1 MQVVKRD
8 GSLQEFDRNKIKEA
22 ISKAFEACECIIDQS
37 DLEDMVNS
45 IKVWDNITI
54 EEIQD
59 IVIETLHDYD
69 FDMVASAY
77 ESYKD
82 KQSRTRLLL
91 DKIAYMDNYINSS
104 ENAATMSN
112 TDGNAN
118 TSAKNVA
125 TLEPEVFKDNFRDIQ
140 RYRMKKILKKLYPEI
155 SSQYEKDL
163 NHHIIYTHDEAST
176 PTLKQYC
183 MAVSLYPL
191 MLNGCG
197 VLDKTTPSEPN
208 DIQSFSG
215 QLVNSIF
222 TLSSQCKGA
231 VAVGSYFIAL
241 NYYIIAEYG
250 PYWYTKLDVVVTN
263 EHCLKKRTLKNV
275 IQKAFKTFVLGINQ
289 PAGNRGY
296 QSPFVNVSY
305 YDHTYFNSLF
315 GDFYY
320 PDGTKPEWEAVDAL
334 QRLFMNWFNEWRLTQ
349 LATFPVETF
358 AMVHDGKDIIDK
370 EYKELCAEMYAK
382 GHSFFTYISDSAD
395 SLASCCRLRNELAE
409 NTFSPTSGL
418 TGIKTGSCNVITLNI
433 NRIVQDWY
441 NLDGP
446 QEGVDYD
453 IQGIMHDSKDRLNTM
468 WIGGKSMAYATLKG
482 YLIHI
487 LKRVYKYHI
496 AYKTM
501 LYEWEDKGA
510 YASSNGDFI
519 HISDLYSTIGLNGL
533 NEAAEFLGLEVS
545 NNPEYFEFLQLILGT
560 IKEQNKLNSIH
571 DKKRPFL
578 FNSEVVPA
586 ESLGGK
592 NYNWDKKDGY
602 WVPEDRNLYNS
613 YFYNAHDDTSV
624 LDKFI
629 LHGRQTYQYTDG
641 GSAAHI
647 NLENHLSKE
656 QYLKLIDF
664 AIKEGTNYFTFNI
677 PNSKCD
683 DCGFITKHPIKECPK
698 CHSHNITQYTRI
710 IGYLRPISSFGKDRR
725 IEAEQ
730 RTYSKNV

>member
-1 MQVVKRD
+1 MQVIKRD

-22 ISKAFEACECIIDQS
+22 ISKAFEACKCIIDQS
-37 DLEDMVNS
+37 DLEDMVDS

-250 PYWYTKLDVVVTN
+250 PYWYTKLDVEVTN

-349 LATFPVETF
+349 LAAFPVETF
-358 AMVHDGKDIIDK
+358 AMVHNGKDIIDK
-370 EYKELCAEMYAK
+370 EYKDLCAEMYAK

-433 NRIVQDWY
+433 NRIVQDWCKSI
-441 NLDGP
+441 G
-446 QEGVDYD
+446 
-453 IQGIMHDSKDRLNTM
+453 GIPTVGNQHDS
-468 WIGGKSMAYATLKG
+468 LKF
-482 YLIHI
+482 YLISI
-487 LKRVYKYHI
+487 LERVYRYHI

-592 NYNWDKKDGY
+592 NYRWDKKDGY
-602 WVPEDRNLYNS
+602 KVPEDRNLYNS

-629 LHGRQTYQYTDG
+629 LHGRQTSVWCDG

-677 PNSKCD
+677 PNSKCEN
-683 DCGFITKHPIKECPK
+683 CGFITKHPITECPK

-710 IGYLRPISSFGKDRR
+710 IGYLRPITAFGKDRR
-725 IEAEQ
+725 IEAEK